1 MKGWEPEE
9 TNDAPDLTP
18 MIDVVFLLIVFF
30 LVVAQRMSE
39 QYIEIEKFAI
49 AKRAEVKEEPPP
61 RTILSI
67 YHAPAPEE
75 GQPRPSGETIQFYW
89 GDRKIELRDIPD
101 KVGGKY
107 KKQKVLLRVDKR
119 ITHDI
124 VQSVLGKILEGGQV
138 DVIFG
143 VYKTPE

>member
-9 TNDAPDLTP
+9 TNDSPDLTP

-30 LVVAQRMSE
+30 LVVAQRMPE
-39 QYIEIEKFAI
+39 QYVEIEQFAI
-49 AKRAEVKEEPPP
+49 AKRADVKEEPPP

-67 YHAPAPEE
+67 YHAPAPKE
-75 GQPRPSGETIQFYW
+75 GQARPSGATVKFFW
-89 GDRKIELRDIPD
+89 GDRKIELEAIPAT
-101 KVGGKY
+101 VEKY